1 MARTPRYG
9 LISAGSFMAIA
20 QWKCMSIST
29 NNYVS
34 ILVGLVA
41 LVISSYISFD
51 VPLNDFEIPISLQSL
66 VVLLVC
72 FFLGRM
78 NGMLVILAYLIL
90 GAVGLP
96 VFADGNAGVD
106 VLMGKSGGYLF
117 GFLLAVI
124 ILESFFQNLK
134 HSFVAILV
142 YMTLGTAIILLSGG
156 LRLLQFYGPATVW
169 EYGIQPF
176 LLGGLIKIIVGA
188 LLANYFWKAQI

>member
-1 MARTPRYG
+1 
-9 LISAGSFMAIA
+9 
-20 QWKCMSIST
+20 MSIIK

-78 NGMLVILAYLIL
+78 NGMLVILSYLIL

-142 YMTLGTAIILLSGG
+142 YMALGTAIILLSGG
-156 LRLLQFYGPATVW
+156 LRLLQFYDLATVW

-176 LLGGLIKIIVGA
+176 LAGGLIKIFVGA

>member
-124 ILESFFQNLK
+124 ILESFL
-134 HSFVAILV
+134 
-142 YMTLGTAIILLSGG
+142 
-156 LRLLQFYGPATVW
+156 
-169 EYGIQPF
+169 
-176 LLGGLIKIIVGA
+176 
-188 LLANYFWKAQI
+188 